1 MGTVELR
8 KGLEGRF
15 AISPLHAAASNF
27 AAMRSTGARRTR
39 WAFDAAMVVICK
51 FNACTPIDD
60 YKMVGVYRL
69 RDPMRSTQTRDSIT
83 H

>member
-1 MGTVELR
+1 
-8 KGLEGRF
+8 
-15 AISPLHAAASNF
+15 
-27 AAMRSTGARRTR
+27 MRSTGARRTR